1 MINQFQYKEGGLT
14 MKRVQTIEDIAHLIE
29 GLDKNIVVRIQEYI
43 DHQLLY
49 LEDFSSEQEEVNESK

>member
-1 MINQFQYKEGGLT
+1 

>member
-1 MINQFQYKEGGLT
+1 VINQFQYKEGGLT